1 LGEKKSSIHNCWNLQ
16 KFHCTPLPPKKEEIK
31 KKNKE
36 KQRNNNTGSNNLGL
50 LMKIPE

>member
-1 LGEKKSSIHNCWNLQ
+1 LLEPAKISLH
-16 KFHCTPLPPKKEEIK
+16 TTTPKKGRNK
-31 KKNKE
+31 KGKKE